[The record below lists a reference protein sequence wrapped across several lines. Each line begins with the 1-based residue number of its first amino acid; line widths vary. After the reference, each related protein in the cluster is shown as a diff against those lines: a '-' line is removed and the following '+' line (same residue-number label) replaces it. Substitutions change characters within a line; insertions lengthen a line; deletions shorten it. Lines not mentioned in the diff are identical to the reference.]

1 MITARLGDRAG
12 LLTLEM
18 DGHAGSAPAG
28 HDLVCAA
35 ASILCYTL
43 AAQAGKLSADG
54 KLRAKPCVDL
64 ADGHAAIA
72 IRPRGAAEREAR
84 AIWDTIES
92 GLLLLQR
99 AHPDCIRVDSGDYP
113 R

>member
-28 HDLVCAA
+28 QDLVCAA

-43 AAQAGKLSADG
+43 AARAGTLYAEG
-54 KLRAKPCVDL
+54 KLRRKPIVDL
-64 ADGHAAIA
+64 DSGHAAIA
-72 IRPRGAAEREAR
+72 MRPRGSEAHAAWE
-84 AIWDTIES
+84 TIAV
-92 GLLLLQR
+92 GLRLLQR
-99 AHPDCIRVDSGDYP
+99 EYPDCIRVDSGDYP

>member
-18 DGHAGSAPAG
+18 NGHAGSAPAG

-54 KLRAKPCVDL
+54 KLRAKPRVDL

-84 AIWDTIES
+84 AIWGTVAV

-99 AHPDCIRVDSGDYP
+99 EYPGCIRVDSGEYP

>member
-28 HDLVCAA
+28 QDLVCAA

-43 AAQAGKLSADG
+43 AARAGTLYAEG
-54 KLRAKPCVDL
+54 KLRSKPIVDL
-64 ADGHAAIA
+64 DSGHAAIA
-72 IRPRGAAEREAR
+72 MRPRGPAQREAH
-84 AIWDTIES
+84 AAWETIAV
-92 GLLLLQR
+92 GLRLLQR
-99 AHPDCIRVDSGDYP
+99 EYPDCIRVDSGDYP

>member
-1 MITARLGDRAG
+1 MITARLGERAG

-28 HDLVCAA
+28 QDLVCAA

-43 AAQAGKLSADG
+43 VAQAGKLSADG

-72 IRPRGAAEREAR
+72 IKPRGAAEREAR
-84 AIWDTIES
+84 AIWGTVES

-99 AHPDCIRVDSGDYP
+99 AHPDCIRVDSGEYP

>member
-1 MITARLGDRAG
+1 MITARLGERAG

-54 KLRAKPCVDL
+54 KLRAKPRLDL

-72 IRPRGAAEREAR
+72 IRPRGSAEREAR
-84 AIWDTIES
+84 AIWGTVES

-99 AHPDCIRVDSGDYP
+99 EYPDCIRVDSGEYP